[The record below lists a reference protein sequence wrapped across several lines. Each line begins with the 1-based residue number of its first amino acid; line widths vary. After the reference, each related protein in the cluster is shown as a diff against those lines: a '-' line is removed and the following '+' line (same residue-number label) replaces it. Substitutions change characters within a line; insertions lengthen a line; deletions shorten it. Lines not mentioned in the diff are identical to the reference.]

1 MSVDAQPP
9 EDNWDDLFGLLSE
22 EEPEVVEE
30 GTEEG
35 GGGFFARLMGR
46 FRRGERPTGA
56 EGRPQARRRRRGLL
70 AGFTRGQ
77 KIVLGV
83 LTLLVLLACLLM
95 GVIVARTLPAAAPQ
109 SAPGELTVVV
119 PEGTPIV
126 VGQETVLPGA
136 TATLQVATGEATWT
150 AEDEEGGTPPDVSP
164 TPPPTFTP
172 TLTPTPAPV
181 VFTQYDAQI
190 QANPDSLDLRLLR
203 AETYLQMGAYEAAIA
218 DLQHALTLDSK
229 RAETYLELGRAYYRL
244 CRWKEAEDAFGSAIA
259 FNEDLSEAHFGL
271 GQLLYYEGRYTEA
284 FREFDWAAEINP
296 DFVEAEAWLAMTS
309 VRLGD
314 LVEATNAL
322 SRTLTTEGTLPD
334 LPILYIARSWVR
346 RTMEPPDL
354 DGAQADLLY
363 AQSLSPYAVQNFV
376 ALARFYTDYRP
387 ERLAEAEQLAH
398 YALDWARDPLDRAL
412 SLHVLGRVYL
422 AEGRKEDARRVLAE
436 AGDLATLEGKVVI
449 ADLAADL
456 SRAFAP

>member
-22 EEPEVVEE
+22 EESDLLEEEPEEQEE
-30 GTEEG
+30 
-35 GGGFFARLMGR
+35 GFFARLMGR
-46 FRRGERPTGA
+46 FRRG
-56 EGRPQARRRRRGLL
+56 GRPAEAEPSKEPRRRRGLL

-77 KIVLGV
+77 KIVLGL

-95 GVIVARTLPAAAPQ
+95 GVIVARTLPATAPQ
-109 SAPGELTVVV
+109 PAPGELTVVV

-126 VGQETVLPGA
+126 VGQGTVPPEA
-136 TATLQVATGEATWT
+136 TATLQVTTGEATWP
-150 AEDEEGGTPPDVSP
+150 AEDEEGGTPPPDVSP

-172 TLTPTPAPV
+172 TVTPTPAPV

-190 QANPDSLDLRLLR
+190 QANPDSLELRLLR

-218 DLQHALTLDSK
+218 DLRHALTLDSK
-229 RAETYLELGRAYYRL
+229 RAETYLDLGRAYYRL

-284 FREFDWAAEINP
+284 FNEFDWAAEINP
-296 DFVEAEAWLAMTS
+296 DFAEAEAWLAMTA

-334 LPILYIARSWVR
+334 LPIMYIARSWVR
-346 RTMEPPDL
+346 RTVDPPDL

-376 ALARFYTDYRP
+376 ALARFYADYRP

-436 AGDLATLEGKVVI
+436 AGDLATIDGKVVI
-449 ADLAADL
+449 ADLAEDL